1 MNRRQGVILPHA
13 TGTAS
18 RATDRRRRS
27 RRNPKGFGFLTKYW
41 HATILSI

>member
-1 MNRRQGVILPHA
+1 MNRRQGVILTHA

-27 RRNPKGFGFLTKYW
+27 RPKGFGFLTKYW